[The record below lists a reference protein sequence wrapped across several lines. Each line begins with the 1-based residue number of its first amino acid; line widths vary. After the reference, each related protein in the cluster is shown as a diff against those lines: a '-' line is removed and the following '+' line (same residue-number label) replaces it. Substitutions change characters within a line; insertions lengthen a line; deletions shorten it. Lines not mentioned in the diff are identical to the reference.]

1 MTPFLQPST
10 DGVLLRV
17 YVQPKASREGIAGYH
32 GDALTLKI
40 RLKAPPVEG
49 EANAACIRFLA
60 SLFGLPQ
67 TNLSIKTGHKSRL
80 KLIEMEGVSIE
91 EVKKVIAAQPALSS

>member
-1 MTPFLQPST
+1 MTLFLQPST
-10 DGVLLRV
+10 AGVLLRV

-32 GDALTLKI
+32 GDALKI

-91 EVKKVIAAQPALSS
+91 EIRKVIVAQPALSS

>member
-1 MTPFLQPST
+1 VTLFLQPST

-32 GDALTLKI
+32 GDALKI

-91 EVKKVIAAQPALSS
+91 EIRKVIVAQPALSS

>member
-1 MTPFLQPST
+1 MTLFFQPST

-32 GDALTLKI
+32 GDALKI

-80 KLIEMEGVSIE
+80 KLIEMEGISIE

>member
-1 MTPFLQPST
+1 MFLQPST

-32 GDALTLKI
+32 GDALKI

-91 EVKKVIAAQPALSS
+91 EIRKVIVAQPALSS

>member
-1 MTPFLQPST
+1 MTLFLQPST

-32 GDALTLKI
+32 GDALKI

-91 EVKKVIAAQPALSS
+91 EIRKVIVAQPALSS

>member
-1 MTPFLQPST
+1 MTLFFQPST

-32 GDALTLKI
+32 GDALKI

-80 KLIEMEGVSIE
+80 KLIEMEGISIE
-91 EVKKVIAAQPALSS
+91 EVKKVIAAQSALSS

>member
-17 YVQPKASREGIAGYH
+17 YVQPKASREGISGYH
-32 GDALTLKI
+32 GDALKI

>member
-1 MTPFLQPST
+1 MTLFLQPST

-32 GDALTLKI
+32 GDALKI

-49 EANAACIRFLA
+49 EANTACIRFLA

-91 EVKKVIAAQPALSS
+91 EIRKVIVAQPALSS

>member
-1 MTPFLQPST
+1 MTLFLQPST

-32 GDALTLKI
+32 GDTLKI

-91 EVKKVIAAQPALSS
+91 EIRKVIVAQPALSS

>member
-1 MTPFLQPST
+1 MTLFLQPST

-17 YVQPKASREGIAGYH
+17 YVQPGASREDIAGYH
-32 GDALTLKI
+32 GDALKI

-80 KLIEMEGVSIE
+80 KLIEMEGVSIG

>member
-32 GDALTLKI
+32 GDALKI

>member
-1 MTPFLQPST
+1 MTLFLQPST

-32 GDALTLKI
+32 GDALKI

-91 EVKKVIAAQPALSS
+91 EVKKIIAAQPALSS

>member
-32 GDALTLKI
+32 GDALKI
-40 RLKAPPVEG
+40 RLKASPVEG

-60 SLFGLPQ
+60 SLFGLPR

-91 EVKKVIAAQPALSS
+91 EIRKVIVAQPDLSS

>member
-1 MTPFLQPST
+1 MTLFLQPST
-10 DGVLLRV
+10 AGVLLRV

-32 GDALTLKI
+32 GDALKI

-49 EANAACIRFLA
+49 EANAACIRFFA

>member
-32 GDALTLKI
+32 GDALKI

-80 KLIEMEGVSIE
+80 KLIGMEGVSIE

>member
-1 MTPFLQPST
+1 VTLFLQPST

-32 GDALTLKI
+32 GDTLKI

-91 EVKKVIAAQPALSS
+91 EIRKVIVAQPALSS

>member
-1 MTPFLQPST
+1 MTLFLQPST

-32 GDALTLKI
+32 GDALKI

-60 SLFGLPQ
+60 SLFCLPQ

-91 EVKKVIAAQPALSS
+91 EVKKIIAAQPALSS

>member
-1 MTPFLQPST
+1 MTLFLQPST

-32 GDALTLKI
+32 GDALKI

-91 EVKKVIAAQPALSS
+91 EIRKVIVVQPARSS

>member
-17 YVQPKASREGIAGYH
+17 YVQPRASREGIAGYH
-32 GDALTLKI
+32 GDALKI

-60 SLFGLPQ
+60 SLFGLPR

-80 KLIEMEGVSIE
+80 KLIEMEGVSVE
-91 EVKKVIAAQPALSS
+91 EIRKVIVAQPALSS

>member
-1 MTPFLQPST
+1 MFLQTST

-32 GDALTLKI
+32 GDALKI
-40 RLKAPPVEG
+40 RLKEPPVEG

-91 EVKKVIAAQPALSS
+91 EIRKVIVAQPALSS

>member
-1 MTPFLQPST
+1 MTLFFQPST

-17 YVQPKASREGIAGYH
+17 YVQPRASREGIAGYH
-32 GDALTLKI
+32 GDALKI

-49 EANAACIRFLA
+49 AANAACIRFLA

-80 KLIEMEGVSIE
+80 KLIEMEGISVE
-91 EVKKVIAAQPALSS
+91 EVKKVIAAQPARSS